1 MKPRKQLFS
10 KIAFNQQE
18 KRTDKEQ
25 YTVEVRIVDMLAELR
40 VRSHCMVGLNCC
52 ISNISSGTA

>member
-10 KIAFNQQE
+10 KIASNQQE

-25 YTVEVRIVDMLAELR
+25 YTVEVRINKYFFVFVPPKT
-40 VRSHCMVGLNCC
+40 VRKYSHTKCYTFAM
-52 ISNISSGTA
+52 I